1 MAEQDTPVLDIAGLT
16 VEIDTPNGPLRAVN
30 NLSLSLRAGRSLGI
44 VGESG
49 SGKSMTALS
58 LMRLLPRTARL
69 EAERIRLTGEDLAAI
84 SDAKFDARIAGQHM
98 GMIFQEPMTSLNP
111 VYSIGRQLTEGP
123 VRAGLMSPA
132 QARTRA
138 VEMLGRVR
146 LPDPKGRMSHYP
158 HQLSG
163 GQRQRVMIAMAL
175 MTRPDLLLADEPT
188 TALDVTVQ
196 AQILD
201 LLRDLQRD
209 LGMAM
214 ILITHD
220 LAVVADT
227 VDDVAVMYRGE
238 IVEAGPV
245 ADVLRA
251 PCHPYTRALLG
262 AAPLAFGARRRLG
275 AIPGQIAPVYGRL
288 DACVFAPRCPA
299 VHDACHHAR
308 PPARPGPASGQSYS
322 CLLAPDEVAK
332 MVAVPSD
339 PMPDSAAPG
348 APEIEATDVTRV
360 FETRPGLMRAKRSIA
375 AVDGVSLTVRRGE
388 TFALV
393 GESGSGKTTL
403 SRILLGLDDPT
414 SGSVRIAGR
423 ALTDLPRRERGR
435 LVQPV
440 FQDPYSSLNPR
451 RTIGSIIARPLVIH
465 DIGDAASRAERVREV
480 MGQVGL
486 PAAFVHNYPSQLSG
500 GQRQRVAIARAL
512 VTEPRILVCDEPTS
526 ALDVSVQAQI
536 LNLLTDLKTRL
547 GLTLFL
553 VTHDIAVVHQM
564 ADRVAVMK
572 DGHIVEH
579 DTADNVLHAP
589 KDPYTRAL
597 LAAVPRL
604 SPDAAAAAPA
614 PTPAE
619 DA

>member
-1 MAEQDTPVLDIAGLT
+1 MPDTGPVLDIAGLT
-16 VEIDTPNGPLRAVN
+16 VEIETPNGSLRAVHDLT
-30 NLSLSLRAGRSLGI
+30 LSLEKGRSLGI

-58 LMRLLPRTARL
+58 LMRLLPGTAKLTARRMRF
-69 EAERIRLTGEDLAAI
+69 AGEELPAL
-84 SDAKFDARIAGQHM
+84 SDRDFAARIAGQRV

-111 VYSIGRQLTEGP
+111 VYTIGRQLLEGP
-123 VRAGLMSPA
+123 VRAGLMA
-132 QARTRA
+132 EAEARRRA
-138 VEMLGRVR
+138 VEMLGRVG
-146 LPDPKGRMSHYP
+146 LPDPEARMRQYP

-163 GQRQRVMIAMAL
+163 GQRQRAMIAMAL
-175 MTRPDLLLADEPT
+175 MGGPDLLLADEPT

-201 LLRDLQRD
+201 LLAGIQRD

-245 ADVLRA
+245 DAVLRA
-251 PCHPYTRALLG
+251 PCHPYTRALLR
-262 AAPLAFGARRRLG
+262 AAPTAFGPRKRLG
-275 AIPGQIAPVYGRL
+275 AIPGQIAPVHGRL
-288 DACVFAPRCPA
+288 DACVFAGRCPA
-299 VHDACHHAR
+299 ARPECRAAR
-308 PPARPGPASGQSYS
+308 PPERPGARPGQSYRCVLAPEEVETLVATEQGAVPASRE
-322 CLLAPDEVAK
+322 A
-332 MVAVPSD
+332 
-339 PMPDSAAPG
+339 G
-348 APEIEATDVTRV
+348 APVIEARDVTRV
-360 FETRPGLMRAKRSIA
+360 FESRPGLMRPKKRTV
-375 AVDGVSLTVRRGE
+375 AVDGVSLSVGRGE

-414 SGSVRIAGR
+414 SGSVRIDGR
-423 ALTDLPRRERGR
+423 ELTELPRRERGR

-451 RTIGSIIARPLVIH
+451 RTIGAIIARPLVIH
-465 DIGDAASRAERVREV
+465 DIGDAGSRAARVREV

-486 PAAFVHNYPSQLSG
+486 PEAFVHNYPNQLSG

-512 VTEPRILVCDEPTS
+512 VTEPGILVCDEPTS
-526 ALDVSVQAQI
+526 GVDVCVQAQI
-536 LNLLTDLKTRL
+536 LNLLANLKERL
-547 GLTLFL
+547 GVTLFL
-553 VTHDIAVVHQM
+553 ITHDIAVVHQM

-572 DGHIVEH
+572 DGRIVEL
-579 DTADNVLHAP
+579 DRADRVLGAPQHA
-589 KDPYTRAL
+589 YTRTL
-597 LAAVPRL
+597 LEAVPRL
-604 SPDAAAAAPA
+604 AEER
-614 PTPAE
+614 PAE
-619 DA
+619 AAETPT

>member
-1 MAEQDTPVLDIAGLT
+1 MADPVLDIAGLT
-16 VEIDTPNGPLRAVN
+16 VEIDTPNGALRAVHD
-30 NLSLSLRAGRSLGI
+30 LSLSVEKGRSLGI

-58 LMRLLPRTARL
+58 LLRLLPKSARLAARHMRLL
-69 EAERIRLTGEDLAAI
+69 GEDLAAI
-84 SDAKFDARIAGQHM
+84 PDAEFAARIAGQKAA
-98 GMIFQEPMTSLNP
+98 MIFQEPMTSLNP
-111 VYSIGRQLTEGP
+111 VYTIGRQLTEGP
-123 VRAGLMSPA
+123 VRAGIMGEGA
-132 QARTRA
+132 ARARA
-138 VEMLGRVR
+138 VEMLGRVG
-146 LPDPKGRMSHYP
+146 LPDPEGRMRQFP

-163 GQRQRVMIAMAL
+163 GQRQRAMIAMAL
-175 MTRPDLLLADEPT
+175 MGGPDLLLADEPT

-201 LLRDLQRD
+201 LLADIQRD

-245 ADVLRA
+245 EAVLRA
-251 PCHPYTRALLG
+251 PCHPYTRALLR
-262 AAPLAFGARRRLG
+262 AAPAAFGARKRLG
-275 AIPGQIAPVYGRL
+275 AIPGQIAAVHGDL
-288 DACVFAPRCPA
+288 NACVFAPRCPA
-299 VHDACHHAR
+299 AR
-308 PPARPGPASGQSYS
+308 PECRAARPAERAGARPGQSYL
-322 CLLAPDEVAK
+322 CVLAPDEVARL
-332 MVAVPSD
+332 VAAEPG
-339 PMPDSAAPG
+339 PPPG
-348 APEIEATDVTRV
+348 APETGPPVIEARDVARV
-360 FETRPGLMRAKRSIA
+360 FESRPGLMRPKRRTV
-375 AVDGVSLTVRRGE
+375 AVDGVSLSVRRGE

-403 SRILLGLDDPT
+403 SRILLGLDAPT
-414 SGSVRIAGR
+414 SGTVAIDGR
-423 ALTDLPRRERGR
+423 DLTALPRRERGR

-451 RTIGSIIARPLVIH
+451 RTVGSIIARPLVIH
-465 DIGDAASRAERVREV
+465 DIGDAAARAARVREV

-486 PAAFVHNYPSQLSG
+486 PEAFVHNYPNQLSG

-512 VTEPRILVCDEPTS
+512 ATEPGILVCDEPTS

-536 LNLLTDLKTRL
+536 LNLLTDLRARL

-553 VTHDIAVVHQM
+553 ITHDIAVVHQM

-572 DGHIVEH
+572 DGRIVEL
-579 DTADNVLHAP
+579 DRADRVLEAP
-589 KDPYTRAL
+589 ETPYTRAL
-597 LAAVPRL
+597 LEAVPRL
-604 SPDAAAAAPA
+604 DGPAAAE
-614 PTPAE
+614 PAE
-619 DA
+619 G

>member
-1 MAEQDTPVLDIAGLT
+1 MEAAVLDADGLT

-30 NLSLSLRAGRSLGI
+30 DLSLSLRAGRSLGI

-58 LMRLLPRTARL
+58 LMRLLPKSARL
-69 EAERIRLTGEDLAAI
+69 TANRLRFGEEDLTAL
-84 SDAKFDARIAGQHM
+84 SDPDFAARIAGQRI

-111 VYSIGRQLTEGP
+111 VYTIGRQLTEGP
-123 VRAGLMSPA
+123 VRAGLMSQA
-132 QARTRA
+132 QATARA
-138 VEMLGRVR
+138 IEMLDRTG
-146 LPDPKGRMSHYP
+146 LPEPEARMRQYP

-201 LLRDLQRD
+201 LLRDIQRD

-245 ADVLRA
+245 DAVLRD
-251 PCHPYTRALLG
+251 PCHPYTRALLR
-262 AAPLAFGARRRLG
+262 AAPTAFGARRRLG
-275 AIPGQIAPVYGRL
+275 AVPGQIAPVHGQL

-299 VHDACHHAR
+299 VRPECRKAR
-308 PPARPGPASGQSYS
+308 PPSRPGTAAGQSYA
-322 CLLAPDEVAK
+322 CVLDPAEVAQI
-332 MVAVPSD
+332 VRADST
-339 PMPDSAAPG
+339 PMPDSAKPG
-348 APEIEATDVTRV
+348 EPVIEAIDVRRV
-360 FETRPGLMRAKRSIA
+360 FESRPGLMRAKRSIA
-375 AVDGVSLTVRRGE
+375 AVDGVSLQVRRGE

-403 SRILLGLDDPT
+403 SRILLGLDAPT

-423 ALTDLPRRERGR
+423 DLTELPRGDRGR

-451 RTIGSIIARPLVIH
+451 RTIGSVITRPLVIQQ
-465 DIGDAASRAERVREV
+465 IGDIASRAARLHAV
-480 MGQVGL
+480 MAEVGL
-486 PAAFVHNYPSQLSG
+486 PEAFVHNYPSQLSG

-512 VTEPRILVCDEPTS
+512 VTEPQILVCDEPTS

-572 DGHIVEH
+572 DGRIVEQ
-579 DTADNVLHAP
+579 DIADRVLHAP
-589 KDPYTRAL
+589 SDPYTRAL
-597 LAAVPRL
+597 LEAVPRL
-604 SPDAAAAAPA
+604 AEERTPETAP
-614 PTPAE
+614 
-619 DA
+619 